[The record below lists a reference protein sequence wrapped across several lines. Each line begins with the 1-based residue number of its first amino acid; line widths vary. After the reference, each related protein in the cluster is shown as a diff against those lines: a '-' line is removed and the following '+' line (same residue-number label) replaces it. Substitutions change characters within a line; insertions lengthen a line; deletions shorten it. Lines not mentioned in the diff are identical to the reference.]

1 MREFFGKFTDFK
13 HRENRLAAQLLLKI
27 LIFKLFA
34 VKRVAM
40 TNVILCGG
48 SGTRLWPLS
57 RQLMPK
63 QFIKF
68 FSENDLNLSGENSAK
83 NAAENSCDFVENLKE
98 NSQNLP
104 QKSLFQLCIQ
114 RNQPLCEKSL
124 IIVGEEQYFL
134 ALDQMDELCQ
144 GEKMGENANLSGKNC
159 SLNSNLT
166 SKNHKFSENSRAQ
179 ISPTNLNSRTAS
191 VNFLLEPL
199 PKNTA
204 AAITLGVLSL
214 PKDEICLVTPS
225 DHLIKNQAAY
235 EKVIIQAAALAAQDF
250 IVTLGIKP
258 SFAQTGFGYIKVGAN
273 GDVVGFF
280 EKPNLETAQSYIKQ
294 GNFFW
299 NSGIFVFR
307 AEFFLKQMQKF
318 APEILKAAQN
328 AIKNDIKNAIKNAKK
343 EPNLIRIKPEF
354 MSQIPENSI
363 DYALM
368 EHSNALK
375 LVRADFAW
383 SDVGSFEA
391 LRGEF
396 AADTQGNVIKANAL
410 LQDSCENFVFA
421 QGEKLIAATDI
432 KNLIIIDTPDALLV
446 CPRNKAQRVKDLV
459 SAVQGEWRKVHTTA
473 HRPWGS
479 YTVLESAQ
487 GYKLK
492 RLVVKPGKQL
502 SLQKHFHRSEHWI
515 VVSGTASVTVGDERR
530 LVHPNESTYIKMG
543 QLHRLANEGKI
554 PLVIVEVQ
562 VGEYTGEDDIVRVED
577 DFRRC

>member
-1 MREFFGKFTDFK
+1 
-13 HRENRLAAQLLLKI
+13 
-27 LIFKLFA
+27 
-34 VKRVAM
+34 M

-68 FSENDLNLSGENSAK
+68 FSENDLKSNLNESDLNLSSENSAK
-83 NAAENSCDFVENLKE
+83 NAKNSRKFAENLKE
-98 NSQNLP
+98 NSQISAANLGLNSKNS
-104 QKSLFQLCIQ
+104 QKSLFQLCIE

-134 ALDQMDELCQ
+134 ALDQMDEPCQ
-144 GEKMGENANLSGKNC
+144 GEKMCENANLASKNC
-159 SLNSNLT
+159 NPNSNLT
-166 SKNHKFSENSRAQ
+166 SKNRKFRENSRAQ
-179 ISPTNLNSRTAS
+179 TRHQNANSRTAS

-225 DHLIKNQAAY
+225 DHLIKNQAGY
-235 EKVIIQAAALAAQDF
+235 EKVISQAAALAAQDF

-273 GDVVGFF
+273 GDVAGFF

-318 APEILKAAQN
+318 APKILKAAQN
-328 AIKNDIKNAIKNAKK
+328 ALKNAKK

-396 AADTQGNVIKANAL
+396 AADLQGNVIKANAL

-421 QGEKLIAATDI
+421 QGNKLIAATDI

-446 CPRNKAQRVKDLV
+446 CPRDKAQRVKDLV
-459 SAVQGEWRKVHTTA
+459 GALGEGSEYRKVHTTA

-479 YTVLESAQ
+479 FTVLESAQ

-530 LVHPNESTYIKMG
+530 LVRPNESTYIKMG

-577 DFRRC
+577 DFNRG

>member
-1 MREFFGKFTDFK
+1 
-13 HRENRLAAQLLLKI
+13 
-27 LIFKLFA
+27 
-34 VKRVAM
+34 M

-83 NAAENSCDFVENLKE
+83 NAAENSRDFSTKSLKNSQNLAENLKKNSQLCKFSKKSQISQE
-98 NSQNLP
+98 NSQISATNLGLNSQNSQNLP

-144 GEKMGENANLSGKNC
+144 GEKMGENADLASKSC

-166 SKNHKFSENSRAQ
+166 SKNHKFSENSHAQ
-179 ISPTNLNSRTAS
+179 IRHLNANSRAAS

-214 PKDEICLVTPS
+214 DKDEICLVTPS
-225 DHLIKNQAAY
+225 DHLIKNQAEY
-235 EKVIIQAAALAAQDF
+235 EKIIAKAAALAAQDF

-280 EKPNLETAQSYIKQ
+280 EKPNLQTAQSYIKQ

-307 AEFFLKQMQKF
+307 AEFFLKQMRKF

-328 AIKNDIKNAIKNAKK
+328 ALKNAKK

-396 AADTQGNVIKANAL
+396 AADAQGNVIKANAL

-459 SAVQGEWRKVHTTA
+459 GAVQGEWRKVHTTA

-479 YTVLESAQ
+479 FTVLESAQ

-530 LVHPNESTYIKMG
+530 LVRPNESTYIKMG

-577 DFRRC
+577 DFDRV